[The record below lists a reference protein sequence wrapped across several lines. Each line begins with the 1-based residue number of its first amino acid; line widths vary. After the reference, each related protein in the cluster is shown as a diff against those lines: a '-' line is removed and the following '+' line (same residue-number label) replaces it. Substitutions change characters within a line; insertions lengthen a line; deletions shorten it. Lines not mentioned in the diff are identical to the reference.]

1 MEQEH
6 AFNNWDLQAVVRGCR
21 STSPSPT
28 LGPTLSDPVLSSL
41 SSLPLP
47 TSASSSSSSPV
58 VKEENSSWCFPNLM
72 AAPSGLH
79 ELEDLCK
86 SFFPKSS
93 PLEGGPS
100 VSDTLV
106 VGPTCHLSS
115 RLFPPPPL
123 LVQRSKPGRSL
134 AQTPRSK
141 RRKNQQK
148 RVVCHV
154 PADGGSSDMWA
165 WRKYGQKPIKGSPY
179 PRGYYRCSSS
189 KGCLARKQVERSRTD
204 PGMFIITYTAEHN
217 HPVPTHR
224 NSLAGSTRHKFPV
237 GSGITT
243 TTSSV
248 AGEGG
253 SPVAGLSP
261 TTPLTASLEEE
272 LMHDEIENEEE
283 EEGMLLV
290 EDVEMVREDEFLI
303 LGKEEGGDT
312 GDVQLKTIGDDLTDL
327 LDEPCFNPLWF
338 VSGSNNTAVAGAS
351 AS

>member
-1 MEQEH
+1 MSLMEEEH
-6 AFNNWDLQAVVRGCR
+6 AFNNWDLQAVVRGCH
-21 STSPSPT
+21 STSPT
-28 LGPTLSDPVLSSL
+28 LGPILSDPL

-47 TSASSSSSSPV
+47 TSSTV
-58 VKEENSSWCFPNLM
+58 VKEENSNSSSSWCFPNLM
-72 AAPSGLH
+72 AAPSGLY
-79 ELEDLCK
+79 ELEELCK

-93 PLEGGPS
+93 SLDCGTT
-100 VSDTLV
+100 VSETLV
-106 VGPTCHLSS
+106 VGPTCQPTS
-115 RLFPPPPL
+115 RLLPPPPL
-123 LVQRSKPGRSL
+123 LLQRSKPGRSL

-224 NSLAGSTRHKFPV
+224 NSLAGSTRQKFPV
-237 GSGITT
+237 ASGTT
-243 TTSSV
+243 NTTSG
-248 AGEGG
+248 AGGGGEGG
-253 SPVAGLSP
+253 SPVSGLSP

-303 LGKEEGGDT
+303 LGKEEGDDT
-312 GDVQLKTIGDDLTDL
+312 GDVQLKRIGDDLFDL
-327 LDEPCFNPLWF
+327 LDEPCFNPLWV